1 MLKIKFIKSVYNI
14 KDLPKEGMP
23 ELVLCGRSNVGKSSF
38 INSLSKQNNIAKT
51 SSTPGKTR
59 SLNYYLVEDKFYL
72 VDLPGYGYAK
82 VSEKAKQEW
91 QKLIADYLLNSKNIA
106 MAYHLIDSRHSA
118 TALDILL
125 NEMLIR
131 EDIPYSIIL
140 SKIDKLNQSQKSQ
153 STKRI
158 ISQFPELS
166 LNDNLF
172 LFSSLKGTGKKQV
185 ETTLSK
191 LFI

>member
-14 KDLPKEGMP
+14 KDLPKEEIP

-59 SLNYYLVEDKFYL
+59 SLNYYLVEEKFYL

-106 MAYHLIDSRHSA
+106 LAYHLIDSRHAA
-118 TALDILL
+118 TSLDILL
-125 NEMLIR
+125 HEMLIR
-131 EDIPYSIIL
+131 EDIPYSVIL

-158 ISQFPELS
+158 INQFPELS

>member
-14 KDLPKEGMP
+14 KDLPKEGIP

-91 QKLIADYLLNSKNIA
+91 QKLIADYLLNSKNIS

-118 TALDILL
+118 TPLDILL

>member
-14 KDLPKEGMP
+14 KDLPKEGIP

-59 SLNYYLVEDKFYL
+59 SLNYYLVEEKFYL

-82 VSEKAKQEW
+82 VSEKAKEEW

-106 MAYHLIDSRHSA
+106 LAYHLIDSRHSA

-125 NEMLIR
+125 HEMLIR
-131 EDIPYSIIL
+131 EDIPYSVIL

>member
-14 KDLPKEGMP
+14 KDLPKEGIP

-118 TALDILL
+118 TSLDILL

-158 ISQFPELS
+158 ITQFPELS

>member
-14 KDLPKEGMP
+14 KDLPKDGIP

-91 QKLIADYLLNSKNIA
+91 QKLIADYLLNSKNIS

-118 TALDILL
+118 TPLDILL